1 MESPQEEGARVEETL
16 PVLLFSEAEV
26 DALEER
32 VPPIGGIWS
41 FVKRWLSA
49 LKYAILLLIINAV
62 AIGFAFH
69 FWDSATSKYRNH
81 KYSEARTDDFYMDR
95 DDEYFYSNQS
105 SSYETGYTEY
115 MAVSC
120 GLFCITFLVDTFVCF
135 MAARHFERLF
145 DTARADTPA
154 TETTLND
161 TGETTGS
168 EDAINFIKVSKS
180 IDASFRHST
189 ESASHT
195 SLVCLLYALFAMSAW
210 MALVSSI
217 RLVRIPLEPDRCT
230 FAKVERE
237 FRWNNGGGEYTDP
250 VTSELH
256 ELIMKNIST
265 NVPADVQT
273 WVDQTTRSP
282 GSGPPGSGRAA
293 LNLSSYLELDDG
305 SVVFPVNSLKGARI
319 VKYFADNQSAVEFPL
334 AYLPASFDGGNTDDR
349 IRNYEISGD
358 EFERFPP
365 WLIAFPQS
373 APYIGWC
380 GLQRDFMYGW
390 RNFVVCSS
398 INKTDVQ
405 AFETSGDSN
414 QFYTTE
420 DELWLLTRA
429 SGPLGSDRWSQYF
442 RYYVSMILT
451 SIDVSGLRQTVHAQ
465 VNYTY
470 SDEIYQSWEV
480 SNYDPEFI
488 DPTCV
493 AESWVQNG
501 LGIIALLILSW
512 YLYRMDV
519 ASCTV
524 PMVTSVAAVLWLGAY
539 STTPL
544 VLAVLSHVVIFL
556 RMIMGSQRA
565 KCSVLLKR
573 FVAVASMDWAM
584 YSLLL
589 GSASV
594 AFVMSE
600 GQFYI
605 PGIRQ
610 MVLGAYVLVAVGI
623 LAVALLLDHPI
634 FFIAAAVI
642 LVASLIMSG
651 ILMITIGI
659 RGILLLF
666 VMLCFSLGFY
676 HLGRLLRTYRVHMFV
691 YGRRCFRWMR
701 SRVVTS
707 RPRTE
712 E

>member
-1 MESPQEEGARVEETL
+1 M
-16 PVLLFSEAEV
+16 
-26 DALEER
+26 
-32 VPPIGGIWS
+32 
-41 FVKRWLSA
+41 
-49 LKYAILLLIINAV
+49 
-62 AIGFAFH
+62 
-69 FWDSATSKYRNH
+69 
-81 KYSEARTDDFYMDR
+81 
-95 DDEYFYSNQS
+95 
-105 SSYETGYTEY
+105 
-115 MAVSC
+115 
-120 GLFCITFLVDTFVCF
+120 
-135 MAARHFERLF
+135 
-145 DTARADTPA
+145 
-154 TETTLND
+154 
-161 TGETTGS
+161 
-168 EDAINFIKVSKS
+168 
-180 IDASFRHST
+180 
-189 ESASHT
+189 
-195 SLVCLLYALFAMSAW
+195 
-210 MALVSSI
+210 
-217 RLVRIPLEPDRCT
+217 
-230 FAKVERE
+230 
-237 FRWNNGGGEYTDP
+237 
-250 VTSELH
+250 
-256 ELIMKNIST
+256 
-265 NVPADVQT
+265 
-273 WVDQTTRSP
+273 
-282 GSGPPGSGRAA
+282 
-293 LNLSSYLELDDG
+293 SSYLELDDG